1 MSKSLRV
8 PECLGHI
15 LTAIER
21 IERYTVE
28 MDEVSFLGN
37 ELVQDAVL
45 RNIEIVGEAAN
56 NIQRAAPE
64 FAARHAEIPWQ
75 VMYTMRN
82 RVSHGYA
89 WVDLEIVWK
98 TVEYDLPAL
107 YREISDLLAT
117 LAGTTEVDDETP

>member
-56 NIQRAAPE
+56 NIQRVAPK
-64 FAARHAEIPWQ
+64 FCRAARGNSVAGHVHDAQSRIA
-75 VMYTMRN
+75 RL
-82 RVSHGYA
+82 RLGGSR
-89 WVDLEIVWK
+89 DRLE
-98 TVEYDLPAL
+98 D
-107 YREISDLLAT
+107 
-117 LAGTTEVDDETP
+117 G